1 MKTFKQRIGSNVDF
15 LFNHNVG
22 LFKDKTEIKAN
33 ILLRVNKIIRRFN
46 KSEKEII
53 ENSLIE
59 HLEKCLQDIKI
70 ARCLIKANKAMEKK
84 KRERW

>member
-1 MKTFKQRIGSNVDF
+1 MKTFKQRTGPNVDF

-33 ILLRVNKIIRRFN
+33 ILLRIDKIRRFT

-59 HLEKCLQDIKI
+59 HLEKCLNEIKI
-70 ARCLIKANKAMEKK
+70 ARCLIKANKAMEV
-84 KRERW
+84 